1 MTNFIPIFP
10 LGIVVYPGEY
20 VNLHIFED
28 RYKQLISDCN
38 STGKPFGM
46 PVVVN
51 DRLEETGTLVSITE
65 IVTTYPDG
73 KMDIRIRGEQVF
85 TVLEVIRSV
94 PDKLYEGA
102 IVSYPVNS
110 ERKNRVALVQVLAA
124 LQLLHKLLGVKKE
137 FKKEGQDLVSYDL
150 AHHAGLA
157 LEEEYEL
164 LGLLHESQRL
174 EYLKRHL
181 DKVLPVLTGMEG
193 LKERIRLNGHFRE
206 LKGFNFGQ

>member
-28 RYKQLISDCN
+28 RYKQLVNDCHK
-38 STGKPFGM
+38 SGKPFGI
-46 PVVVN
+46 PVVVK
-51 DRLEETGTLVSITE
+51 DRLEESGTLVSITE

-85 TVLEVIRSV
+85 NVLEVIPSV
-94 PDKLYEGA
+94 PDKLYQGA
-102 IVSYPVNS
+102 IVSYPANS

-124 LQLLHKLLGVKKE
+124 LQLLHKLLGVAKDFKKKE
-137 FKKEGQDLVSYDL
+137 QDLVSYDL

-164 LGLLHESQRL
+164 LCLLHESQRL

-181 DKVLPVLTGMEG
+181 DKALPMLAGMED
-193 LKERIRLNGHFRE
+193 LKERIKLNGHFRE
-206 LKGFNFGQ
+206 LKGFNFGL